1 MRIASADQL
10 LLGLGTGVAFGALL
24 QRGRA
29 SRYDEIMAQ
38 LRLRDGTIGR
48 LMGTAIA
55 VGAVG
60 VHALV
65 RAGKAK
71 LEIKPLQ
78 LGGIVGGGALFGTG
92 LAVLGYCPGTTLAAI
107 GEGRRDA
114 IAGALG
120 MLAGAGLFVRAYPT
134 IEPLIK
140 AGDRGKET
148 LPGVGGSPWPW
159 VVGFGALVAANALFR
174 SPTMTRLLR

>member
-1 MRIASADQL
+1 MRVDSVGKL
-10 LLGLGTGVAFGALL
+10 LLGLGTGIVFGGLL

-29 SRYDEIMAQ
+29 SRYDAILAQ
-38 LRLRDGTIGR
+38 LRLRDGSVAR
-48 LMGTAIA
+48 MMGTAIA

-71 LEIKPLQ
+71 LDIKPLQ
-78 LGGIVGGGALFGTG
+78 LGGVVGGGVLFGTG

-114 IAGALG
+114 MVGALG

-140 AGDRGKET
+140 AGDQGKT
-148 LPGVGGSPWPW
+148 MLPRIGGSPWPW
-159 VVGFGALVAANALFR
+159 VGGLASAVAASALVG
-174 SPTMTRLLR
+174 SPSKTRFLR

>member
-1 MRIASADQL
+1 MRVESLGRL

-29 SRYDEIMAQ
+29 SRYEGILAQ
-38 LRLRDGTIGR
+38 LLLRDGSIAR
-48 LMGTAIA
+48 LMGTAVA
-55 VGAVG
+55 VGALG

-71 LEIKPLQ
+71 LDIKPLQ

-92 LAVLGYCPGTTLAAI
+92 LAVLGYCPGTTLAAV

-114 IAGALG
+114 MAGALG
-120 MLAGAGLFVRAYPT
+120 MLIGAGLFVRAYPT

-140 AGDRGKET
+140 AGDHGKT
-148 LPGVGGSPWPW
+148 TFHRVGASPWPW
-159 VVGFGALVAANALFR
+159 VTGLGAAVGASALLGEPATPRFPR
-174 SPTMTRLLR
+174 

>member
-1 MRIASADQL
+1 MRIDSAGKL
-10 LLGLGTGVAFGALL
+10 LLGLGTGIAFGALL

-29 SRYDEIMAQ
+29 SRYDGILAQ
-38 LRLRDGTIGR
+38 LRLRDGSVAR
-48 LMGTAIA
+48 MMGTAIA
-55 VGAVG
+55 VGALG

-71 LEIKPLQ
+71 LDIKPLQ
-78 LGGIVGGGALFGTG
+78 LGGIVGGGTLFGAV

-114 IAGALG
+114 MVGALG
-120 MLAGAGLFVRAYPT
+120 MLAGAALFVRAYPT

-140 AGDRGKET
+140 AGDHGKTT
-148 LPGVGGSPWPW
+148 LPRVGASPWPW
-159 VVGFGALVAANALFR
+159 VGGLGAAVAASALLGD
-174 SPTMTRLLR
+174 PAKTRFLR